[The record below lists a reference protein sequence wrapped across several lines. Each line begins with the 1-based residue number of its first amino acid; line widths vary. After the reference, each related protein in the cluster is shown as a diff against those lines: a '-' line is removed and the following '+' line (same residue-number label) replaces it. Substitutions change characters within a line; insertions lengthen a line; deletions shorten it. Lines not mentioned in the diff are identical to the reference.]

1 MEKAQGLEEA
11 IGVFVGLVNLAEY
24 GVIIWIVVTGVRLI
38 RRRGEYAVG
47 GALLLGLAAI
57 PFVFWV
63 FDLKKDQELI
73 EARRVEIASWPREKL
88 DPDNLP
94 DAIRVGGD
102 YSATT
107 AKKLAGLGFFNDAY
121 GEGERGEWY
130 RYSYTG
136 APGCPRTEKA
146 GYSTPDFWKTSTPCV
161 TAERMVATK
170 SADANVVLYLN
181 RSGPGAKVPKGD
193 GIKIINSL
201 ELRSGNALIAYV
213 DEARFWRVYTPPL
226 WLFGKPMRYGYRLP
240 GPEVPDPVTFVA
252 RAIGRGP

>member
-94 DAIRVGGD
+94 DAIRVGGN

-107 AKKLAGLGFFNDAY
+107 RIA
-121 GEGERGEWY
+121 
-130 RYSYTG
+130 
-136 APGCPRTEKA
+136 
-146 GYSTPDFWKTSTPCV
+146 
-161 TAERMVATK
+161 
-170 SADANVVLYLN
+170 
-181 RSGPGAKVPKGD
+181 SGR
-193 GIKIINSL
+193 L
-201 ELRSGNALIAYV
+201 SGSS
-213 DEARFWRVYTPPL
+213 
-226 WLFGKPMRYGYRLP
+226 
-240 GPEVPDPVTFVA
+240 
-252 RAIGRGP
+252 